1 MTVTGVRKGLILF
14 PLAGLALWAALAYS
28 YLANPDACDDA
39 LWTSGWWFFLPPL
52 LALPGFRASR
62 PYAAGSVIAA
72 VALLAGW
79 SLSLIFWLIS
89 AIGCGLG

>member
-1 MTVTGVRKGLILF
+1 VAVTGVRKGLILF

-28 YLANPDACDDA
+28 YLASPDACDA
-39 LWTSGWWFFLPPL
+39 LWTSGWFFLPPL
-52 LALPGFRASR
+52 LALPGFLASR
-62 PYAAGSVIAA
+62 PYAAGSVIAS

-89 AIGCGLG
+89 AIGCSAS